1 MVRISLSVVLLL
13 TATTYA
19 QVTSSGSASG
29 SGASVGVSTPAPNA
43 PEPQGNTSA
52 PQAPTVPPV
61 GAGAAAQQTPIPD
74 TPGTSP
80 AAPTLITL
88 DEAVTLAL
96 ANSPTLAAMRTTVPQ
111 SQAQEIAA
119 GLRPNPVLSWDAL
132 FIPIFS
138 PGNFSE
144 SFANNVQ
151 QFDIGV
157 GYLIERGHKRQA
169 RLQAAKDATA
179 VTQSQVYDAERALSF
194 NVAQQFINALLAK
207 SNLQFAQQDLAS
219 FQQTVNISQ
228 ERYRAGDISE
238 GDLLRIKI
246 QMLQFQTDLSS
257 AEVAKVQALASL
269 RQLIGFNS
277 VPRDYD
283 GAGQL
288 SYEPLTSSLDDLEA
302 AALRQRADLQAAQK
316 GVTAAQGQ
324 VALAKA
330 NGKQDLGTQFSYSH
344 VSGFSSTSLFFNIGI
359 PIFDRNQGEVAR
371 TRFAYNQAQFTAQ
384 AAEQTVLTDVSTA
397 FDAAQTDELI
407 VKLYLSGYLKQAQ
420 DSRDISEY
428 AYRGGAATLLDLLDA
443 ERSYRTTQLSYRQ
456 AVAAYMLAME
466 QLREA
471 VGSRR
476 LP

>member
-1 MVRISLSVVLLL
+1 MHWYSLPVFLI
-13 TATTYA
+13 AG
-19 QVTSSGSASG
+19 GSALAQ
-29 SGASVGVSTPAPNA
+29 ASKPLPSQSLQAATQVRV
-43 PEPQGNTSA
+43 EA
-52 PQAPTVPPV
+52 PQPQQSTGAQGGNAQSLPLPKPTQAPSEKR
-61 GAGAAAQQTPIPD
+61 AGAQ
-74 TPGTSP
+74 
-80 AAPTLITL
+80 ITL
-88 DEAVTLAL
+88 EQAIQFAL
-96 ANSPTLAAMRTTVPQ
+96 DSPTMKAARTQ
-111 SQAQEIAA
+111 IQQNQAQEITAN
-119 GLRPNPVLSWDAL
+119 LRPNPTLNWDSQ

-138 PGNFSE
+138 PSLFSDQTLQDL
-144 SFANNVQ
+144 Q
-151 QFDIGV
+151 QFDVGV
-157 GYLIERGHKRQA
+157 GYTIERGKKRQRRLEAA
-169 RLQAAKDATA
+169 REATA
-179 VTQSQVYDAERALSF
+179 VTQSQVADAERTLTF
-194 NVAQQFINALLAK
+194 NVAQQFINVLLAQA
-207 SNLQFAQQDLAS
+207 NVDLAKADLES

-238 GDLLRIKI
+238 GDLLKIKL

-283 GAGQL
+283 VAGQL

-397 FDAAQTDELI
+397 FDAAQTDEQI